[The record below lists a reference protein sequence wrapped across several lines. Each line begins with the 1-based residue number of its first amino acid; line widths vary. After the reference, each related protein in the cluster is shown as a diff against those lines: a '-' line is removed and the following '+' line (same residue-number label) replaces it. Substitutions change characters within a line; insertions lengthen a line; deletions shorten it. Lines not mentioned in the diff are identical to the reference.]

1 MGIHPECDS
10 EPLTNVDTT
19 IRPETEEIHM
29 RSLLLTIGL
38 LLFGFL
44 LAVSAQQYKISG
56 RIPLD
61 GEGGWDYLAV
71 DSVNGQLYVSHGTE
85 VVVVD
90 LASQSPITKIT
101 GMKRIHGI
109 AVANDL
115 NRGFISDGG
124 DDVVVI
130 FDLKSHSVLQK
141 VAAGKN
147 PDGILY
153 DPYSKRVFAF
163 NGRSNDVTAIDAA
176 SGKVAGTVVLDGK
189 PEFPVSDRKG
199 NIYANIED
207 KSEIV
212 QLDPQALKVKKI
224 WPLSPCEEP
233 SGLAI
238 DEETRRL
245 FSVCSNKKMAIVNAD
260 SGQVVATVA
269 IGEGPDAA
277 AYDPG
282 SKLAFS
288 SNGEGTLTVVR
299 QDGAD
304 KYTVLANVPTEKSAR
319 TMALDTKTH
328 KIYLSAAQLGPAPEA
343 TADNPHPRPKI
354 LPASFHVLVV
364 SPD

>member
-1 MGIHPECDS
+1 
-10 EPLTNVDTT
+10 
-19 IRPETEEIHM
+19 M
-29 RSLLLTIGL
+29 RNLFLITALLLLGS
-38 LLFGFL
+38 
-44 LAVSAQQYKISG
+44 LAVDAQQYKISG
-56 RIPLD
+56 RIPFP
-61 GEGGWDYLAV
+61 GEGGWERNKAADFVLLCV
-71 DSVNGQLYVSHGTE
+71 GLDSEKPV
-85 VVVVD
+85 
-90 LASQSPITKIT
+90 AKIT

-109 AVANDL
+109 AVANDF
-115 NRGFISDGG
+115 NRGYISDGG

-130 FDLKSHSVLQK
+130 FDLKSDAVLQK
-141 VAAGKN
+141 VPAGKN

-163 NGRSNDVTAIDAA
+163 NGRSNDATAIDAA
-176 SGKVAGTVVLDGK
+176 SGKVAGTVALDGK

-199 NIYANIED
+199 NIYVNIED

-212 QLDPQALKVKKI
+212 QLYPQALKTKNT
-224 WPLSPCEEP
+224 WSLSPCQEP

-238 DEETRRL
+238 DEEARRL

-260 SGQVVATVA
+260 SGQVVATVP
-269 IGEGPDAA
+269 IGDGPDAA

-299 QDGAD
+299 QDGPD
-304 KYTVLANVPTEKSAR
+304 KYTVLANVPTERSAR

-354 LPASFHVLVV
+354 IPDSFHVLVL
-364 SPD
+364 